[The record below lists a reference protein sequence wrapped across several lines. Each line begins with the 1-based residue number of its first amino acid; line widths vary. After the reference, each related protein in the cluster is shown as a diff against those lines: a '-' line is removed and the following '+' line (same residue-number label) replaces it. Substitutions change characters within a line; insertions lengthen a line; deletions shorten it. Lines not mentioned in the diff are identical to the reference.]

1 MQHLIT
7 SQWYQC
13 TASGTYLPVNSQ
25 FWTKTHTHIHIMD
38 VIRKLSSFILS
49 LNFNNSCMYVW
60 NQCVLPQVGTCLW
73 GLSDQM
79 PTPVHFHARSSVYVW
94 VCDGAHIKYLCY
106 TQYFGAHAVLLQ
118 VILLDDG
125 DLRTE
130 SALLLP
136 HLLQALSRRR
146 LSVARP
152 PFLTITDARSAT
164 LIHVA
169 QCELRPSP

>member
-1 MQHLIT
+1 M
-7 SQWYQC
+7 
-13 TASGTYLPVNSQ
+13 
-25 FWTKTHTHIHIMD
+25 
-38 VIRKLSSFILS
+38 
-49 LNFNNSCMYVW
+49 
-60 NQCVLPQVGTCLW
+60 
-73 GLSDQM
+73 
-79 PTPVHFHARSSVYVW
+79 
-94 VCDGAHIKYLCY
+94 CDGAHIKYLCY
-106 TQYFGAHAVLLQ
+106 TQYLGAHVVLLQ

-136 HLLQALSRRR
+136 HLLQALRRRR

-169 QCELRPSP
+169 QSELRPSP